1 MTNIRT
7 NNSIPRCIQMRLFF
21 VVAAF
26 ILLIGCSHPEQRAR
40 PFDPVVWQQHRT
52 DQSRSNPRREMAVN
66 LIQEQTLMGLSR
78 QEVLNLLGQPID
90 HSPNQQADLNEQEFL
105 YNLGQLYSGET
116 VLLGVTFDN
125 DQVVDTNIHTW

>member
-1 MTNIRT
+1 
-7 NNSIPRCIQMRLFF
+7 
-21 VVAAF
+21 VVA
-26 ILLIGCSHPEQRAR
+26 
-40 PFDPVVWQQHRT
+40 PVVPADVDTQQYST
-52 DQSRSNPRREMAVN
+52 EATASYLNGIGSNPRREMAVN

-125 DQVVDTNIHTW
+125 DQVVNTNIHTW